1 MEKTAKYA
9 EEQDNDSTY
18 SFQNYDSRQLLM
30 FFYQGWY
37 LHKEKETL
45 FLTSFMAN
53 FGLTATSLFEIW
65 TPAWSSDSTSRFHIG
80 IFILFLTEWSS
91 LACSFFCCCCF
102 FVLFCFVFFTKDFVP
117 LLIFHEQR
125 FFHEQRASICQFCR
139 VRDLN
144 KIWKQHENRP
154 PTAAVAAKISP
165 GDSPR
170 SEIITPYWFINF
182 YLKIRFFK

>member
-1 MEKTAKYA
+1 MIKVAKGKGKICDKNGKNRKYA

-30 FFYQGWY
+30 FLYQGWY

-53 FGLTATSLFEIW
+53 FLLWPVLFVVVVVVV
-65 TPAWSSDSTSRFHIG
+65 
-80 IFILFLTEWSS
+80 
-91 LACSFFCCCCF
+91 
-102 FVLFCFVFFTKDFVP
+102 VLFCFFFFTKDFVP

-154 PTAAVAAKISP
+154 PTQQQRL
-165 GDSPR
+165 PR
-170 SEIITPYWFINF
+170 KFPQG
-182 YLKIRFFK
+182 IRLGPRL

>member
-30 FFYQGWY
+30 FLYQGWY

-80 IFILFLTEWSS
+80 IFILFLTEWY
-91 LACSFFCCCCF
+91 SFFLLWPVLVVVVVVVV
-102 FVLFCFVFFTKDFVP
+102 VLFCFVFFTKDFVP

-125 FFHEQRASICQFCR
+125 FFHEQRASSCQFCR

-154 PTAAVAAKISP
+154 PTQQQRLPRKIP
-165 GDSPR
+165 QGIRLGPR
-170 SEIITPYWFINF
+170 
-182 YLKIRFFK
+182 L